1 MNNLEKQLL
10 KSNERTVKDSD
21 SIVDDAKLLL
31 SSNAAEEI
39 NTLNSIGLNQ
49 ELRFVQEVKQDL
61 IIRKSSKEKLEK
73 EIVHIDDIK
82 RLCLDYR
89 LYMRPAK
96 EYMGTIPPDLGA
108 ELTRFCKDKNIPL
121 PAHPDHSSFY
131 IIAPPKMF
139 KGYLSPVGVVRSAME
154 IAIENERE
162 RIRKKN
168 EDPIL
173 LYKLGTNDGYYAVVK
188 SWGNDFTP
196 LRRLY
201 GILTRKTSMMWINF
215 LFNVALVYLAFRGA
229 LAQAVYFHSK
239 DVANEAIKV
248 QSIWVTC
255 GIVFFI
261 LIIFATAFWIFAEP
275 SQDMRKQ
282 LIRIVT
288 RRNEL
293 SRHDD

>member
-1 MNNLEKQLL
+1 MNSLEKQLL
-10 KSNERTVKDSD
+10 RNNEQTVKGSD

-61 IIRKSSKEKLEK
+61 IIRQSSKEKLER

-108 ELTRFCKDKNIPL
+108 ELTRFCKEKNITL
-121 PAHPDHSSFY
+121 PAHADHSKFF

-139 KGYLSPVGVVRSAME
+139 HGYMNPMRVVGNAANF
-154 IAIENERE
+154 AIEKERE

-173 LYKLGTNDGYYAVVK
+173 VYETEKDYYAVVK
-188 SWGNDFTP
+188 SWGQDFTP

-201 GILTRKTSMMWINF
+201 GFFTRKTTMRWMNF
-215 LFNVALVYLAFRGA
+215 LGKILITYLIVRVGF
-229 LAQAVYFHSK
+229 AQFMFFLSK
-239 DVANEAIKV
+239 DVANNALKI
-248 QSIWVTC
+248 QSIWV
-255 GIVFFI
+255 I
-261 LIIFATAFWIFAEP
+261 LGIIFSLVLVIGLGLWLFSEGAMDF
-275 SQDMRKQ
+275 RKEI
-282 LIRIVT
+282 IRLVT
-288 RRNEL
+288 RRNEP

>member
-1 MNNLEKQLL
+1 MNSLEKQLL
-10 KSNERTVKDSD
+10 RNNEQTVKGSD

-61 IIRKSSKEKLEK
+61 IIRQSSKEKLER
-73 EIVHIDDIK
+73 EIVHFDDIK

-96 EYMGTIPPDLGA
+96 EYMGTIPPDLGS
-108 ELTRFCKDKNIPL
+108 ELTRFCKEKNITL
-121 PAHPDHSSFY
+121 PAHADHSKFF

-139 KGYLSPVGVVRSAME
+139 KDYMSPGRVVTRAAE
-154 IAIENERE
+154 ISIERERE

-173 LYKLGTNDGYYAVVK
+173 VYETEPNYYAVVK

-196 LRRLY
+196 LRRIY
-201 GILTRKTSMMWINF
+201 GFFTRRATMKLVNFITKIVLIYAVFKLTALHFKYFLSLSNAVKTDDGWMLLSLLIFLISSIALCLWLWGPPFMDFRKEI
-215 LFNVALVYLAFRGA
+215 
-229 LAQAVYFHSK
+229 
-239 DVANEAIKV
+239 
-248 QSIWVTC
+248 
-255 GIVFFI
+255 
-261 LIIFATAFWIFAEP
+261 
-275 SQDMRKQ
+275 
-282 LIRIVT
+282 IRIVT
-288 RRNEL
+288 RRNEPV
-293 SRHDD
+293 DD